1 MHQFSSMLSKPSQ
14 SKLSKSELAIVKQR
28 IECAICAFGGT
39 VSRRSSK
46 SQPTKQKQQQSNNK
60 PPDSGS
66 SNGNKRKS
74 KHHLSRCNSLVRRE
88 RYEKK
93 LRQQYFEHGN
103 HLSWD
108 VELTKKETSASAV
121 GNATVN
127 EMNPFR
133 QKTLVA
139 PPTFT
144 CTVIDN
150 KRSDTEEDREN
161 SKNMEYQSEDFLFQ
175 TKMEITPN

>member
-39 VSRRSSK
+39 VSHRSSK

-60 PPDSGS
+60 PPNSGS
-66 SNGNKRKS
+66 SKGNKRKS

-88 RYEKK
+88 QYEKK

-103 HLSWD
+103 HLS
-108 VELTKKETSASAV
+108 
-121 GNATVN
+121 
-127 EMNPFR
+127 
-133 QKTLVA
+133 
-139 PPTFT
+139 
-144 CTVIDN
+144 
-150 KRSDTEEDREN
+150 
-161 SKNMEYQSEDFLFQ
+161 
-175 TKMEITPN
+175 

>member
-1 MHQFSSMLSKPSQ
+1 
-14 SKLSKSELAIVKQR
+14 
-28 IECAICAFGGT
+28 
-39 VSRRSSK
+39 
-46 SQPTKQKQQQSNNK
+46 
-60 PPDSGS
+60 
-66 SNGNKRKS
+66 
-74 KHHLSRCNSLVRRE
+74 
-88 RYEKK
+88 
-93 LRQQYFEHGN
+93 
-103 HLSWD
+103 
-108 VELTKKETSASAV
+108 LTKNETSASAV

-133 QKTLVA
+133 QKTLVV

-175 TKMEITPN
+175 PKKTFCSNPRWRSLQINQRMRLVLTEVRRNDEWDLAVAELMTQVLVVLHCSDKGDYGLEGLRRYY